1 MFRYQKGKVR
11 VMGLL
16 CRILVAVAIYRYDA
30 VGILIYHSSLGIHTE
45 GAHVIL
51 VFFRAI
57 HDLALIEFIRKI
69 RKDLSRQLN
78 PDPQIH
84 AVGIRMDIQIL
95 AYLLHPLTAAS
106 SGGNDTF
113 RTLKGCIIA
122 VNLVTFLRFLHGFD
136 GTVKIEIHL
145 ILQMIIEVL
154 QNNIINIR
162 TQMADRSIQ
171 KMQAVLHT
179 GFLKFCSRS
188 GIQLRALPAKTE
200 IDSIH
205 IFHQFNGC
213 LFSDILIE
221 SAAEIIGN
229 VVFSIRKCTGSAE
242 STHDGAAFAVNTGLD
257 FITINGTFTVLQR
270 MSYLKNSDL

>member
-1 MFRYQKGKVR
+1 MFRYQEGKVR

-30 VGILIYHSSLGIHTE
+30 VGIFIYHSSLGIHTE

-84 AVGIRMDIQIL
+84 AVGIRMDIQIP

-106 SGGNDTF
+106 SGGNDAF

-122 VNLVTFLRFLHGFD
+122 VNLVTLLGLLHGFD
-136 GTVKIEIHL
+136 GTVKIEIYL
-145 ILQMIIEVL
+145 ILQMILEVL
-154 QNNIINIR
+154 QNNIINIC

-171 KMQAVLHT
+171 KMQTMLHA
-179 GFLKFCSRS
+179 GFLELCSCS
-188 GIQLRALPAKTE
+188 GIQLRSLPAKAE
-200 IDSIH
+200 VDSIYV
-205 IFHQFNGC
+205 FHQFNGR
-213 LFSDILIE
+213 LLSDILIE
-221 SAAEIIGN
+221 STAEIIGN
-229 VVFSIRKCTGSAE
+229 VVFSIRKCTGAAE
-242 STHDGAAFAVNTGLD
+242 SAHDGTAFAVNTGLD

>member
-1 MFRYQKGKVR
+1 MFRHQKSKVR

-51 VFFRAI
+51 VFFRTV
-57 HDLALIEFIRKI
+57 HDLTFIQLICKI
-69 RKDLSRQLN
+69 RKDLSRQLH
-78 PDPQIH
+78 PDTQVDT
-84 AVGIRMDIQIL
+84 VGIRMDIQIL

-113 RTLKGCIIA
+113 FSLKGCIIA
-122 VNLVTFLRFLHGFD
+122 VNLVAILRFLHGFN

-145 ILQMIIEVL
+145 ILQMIIEML

-171 KMQAVLHT
+171 KMQAVLHA
-179 GFLKFCSRS
+179 GFLEFCSRS

-200 IDSIH
+200 VDSVH
-205 IFHQFNGC
+205 IFH
-213 LFSDILIE
+213 
-221 SAAEIIGN
+221 
-229 VVFSIRKCTGSAE
+229 
-242 STHDGAAFAVNTGLD
+242 
-257 FITINGTFTVLQR
+257 
-270 MSYLKNSDL
+270 